1 MVGSNAF
8 SSPHLSYA
16 RLKMPQKEVT
26 SVKVDPELWK
36 EAKIESIKQG
46 KTLSDIME
54 EALQNWL
61 KDAKKK

>member
-1 MVGSNAF
+1 
-8 SSPHLSYA
+8 
-16 RLKMPQKEVT
+16 MPETVTAKKEVT

-61 KDAKKK
+61 REKKRK

>member
-1 MVGSNAF
+1 M
-8 SSPHLSYA
+8 
-16 RLKMPQKEVT
+16 MPQKEVT

-61 KDAKKK
+61 KEKKKR